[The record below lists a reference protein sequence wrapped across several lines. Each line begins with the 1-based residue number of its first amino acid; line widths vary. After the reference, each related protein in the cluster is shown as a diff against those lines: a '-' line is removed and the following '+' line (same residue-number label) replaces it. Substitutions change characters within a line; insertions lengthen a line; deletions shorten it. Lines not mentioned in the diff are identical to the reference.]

1 MDIYTQKKRWKI
13 LLMVLAVFIIA
24 ASIFYT
30 NLIVNQFA
38 KDERRNVRLWAAA
51 VNRKAEL
58 VRYTEFFFSQ
68 LQEQERTRVEMLAK
82 VYKAILTDNPD
93 SDLTFYL
100 DIISNNKTIPIIL
113 TNENGKILNTVN
125 LEHLDYVSDTTHFLT
140 GKLKEE
146 FSKYPPIEVPYAYN
160 HKNLLYY
167 QDSRFFREL
176 KSVLNDYITSF
187 MSEVA
192 LNSSSVPVIIT
203 DSTQNNVVQFGNLS
217 DIRMSDP
224 AFVKQ
229 KLDEMKGENRPI
241 VVTFGNQGTSYIF
254 YQDSE
259 LLTIMKFFP
268 LAQILIIAVFL
279 LIAYLLFSY
288 ARRSE
293 QNRVW
298 AGMAKETAHQIGTPL
313 SSIMAWLE
321 LLKMDESVAKQA
333 ATEIEKD
340 VSRLE
345 VITERFSK
353 VGSTPALE
361 QNDLIKIIYETVDYL
376 KPRSP
381 KKIEYSFKFSREKE
395 LFIPVNGALFSWV
408 IENICK
414 NAIDAMSGEGL
425 ITISLLEENNHVS
438 IDFSDTG
445 KGIPKNEQKSIFNPG
460 FTSKK
465 RGWGLGLS
473 LAKRIIRDYHKGK
486 IFVKNSTVGK
496 GTTFRVVLHKS

>member
-1 MDIYTQKKRWKI
+1 VDIYTQKKRWKI
-13 LLMVLAVFIIA
+13 LLMILAIVIIS

-51 VNRKAEL
+51 VHRKAEL

-82 VYKAILTDNPD
+82 VYRAILADNPD

-113 TNENGKILNTVN
+113 TNEEGRILNTLN
-125 LEHLDYVSDTTHFLT
+125 LEHLEYFSDTTSFLT
-140 GKLKEE
+140 GLLKEE

-160 HKNLLYY
+160 HKNFLYY

-203 DSTQNNVVQFGNLS
+203 DSTQNNVIQFGNLN

-224 AFVKQ
+224 AFVRQ
-229 KLDEMKGENRPI
+229 KLDAMKGENQPI

-321 LLKMDESVAKQA
+321 LLKMDESNAKQA
-333 ATEIEKD
+333 ASEIEKD
-340 VSRLE
+340 VNRLE

-361 QNDLIKIIYETVDYL
+361 KNDLIKIIYDSVDYL

-381 KKIEYSFKFSREKE
+381 KKIEYNMKFSRDNEF
-395 LFIPVNGALFSWV
+395 FILVNAALFSWV

-414 NAIDAMSGEGL
+414 NAIDAMSGEGT
-425 ITISLLEENNHVS
+425 ITISILEEGKHVN

-445 KGIPKNEQKSIFNPG
+445 KGIPKNEHKSIFNPG

-486 IFVKNSTVGK
+486 IFVKNSTPGK
-496 GTTFRVVLHKS
+496 GSTFRVVLYKS